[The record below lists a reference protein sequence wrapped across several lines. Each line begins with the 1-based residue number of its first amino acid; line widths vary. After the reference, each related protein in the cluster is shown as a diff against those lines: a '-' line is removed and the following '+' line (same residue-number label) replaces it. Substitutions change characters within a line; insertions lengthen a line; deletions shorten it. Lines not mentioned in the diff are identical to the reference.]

1 MAEYSGRFSIA
12 LMCRVLAVSRSG
24 YYRWLKVS
32 VSRREQRRADL
43 EVLVRDTYESFEAVY
58 GAPRITKE
66 LNELGYPC
74 SVNYIAQIMAAQG
87 IKARNGKG
95 FKYSRHSL
103 TMLNVS
109 DNLLWRD
116 FNASKPNEKWTTDIT
131 YIWVKDRWLYL
142 ATVMDLFSRRIVG
155 WHLDTSMTEALIT
168 AAMKMALSRRETTPG
183 LIVHSDRGTQ
193 YRSQG
198 YIDYLTSKGCRLSM
212 SRKGN
217 CWDNAPMESF
227 FSRLKVEL
235 IYAKHYCSIEEAKSG
250 IFAYIEIFYN
260 RKRRHSA
267 NDDMSP
273 VAFEEKAA
281 LAAISGVSTFCGE
294 HHTRKK
300 FKDAV
305 IWLFYKNRCV
315 LFSFY
320 TAASFKLLL
329 L

>member
-1 MAEYSGRFSIA
+1 
-12 LMCRVLAVSRSG
+12 MCRVLGVSRSG
-24 YYRWLKVS
+24 YYLWQKGLVS
-32 VSRREQRRADL
+32 SREQRRTKI
-43 EVLVRDTYESFEAVY
+43 EGLVRDTYEDSEAAY

-74 SVNYIAQIMAAQG
+74 SLNYVAQIMAEQG

-116 FNASKPNEKWTTDIT
+116 FKATKPNEKWTTDIT
-131 YIWVKDRWLYL
+131 YIWVKDKWLYL
-142 ATVMDLFSRRIVG
+142 ATVMDLYSRRIVG
-155 WHLDTSMTEALIT
+155 WSLDLSMTEALIT
-168 AAMKMALSRRETTPG
+168 EAMQMALNRRKTSPG
-183 LIVHSDRGTQ
+183 MIVHSDRGTQ
-193 YRSQG
+193 YRSQR

-235 IYAKHYCSIEEAKSG
+235 IYAKNYSSIEEAKSS

-267 NDDMSP
+267 NDNMSP

-281 LAAISGVSTFCGE
+281 LAA
-294 HHTRKK
+294 
-300 FKDAV
+300 
-305 IWLFYKNRCV
+305 
-315 LFSFY
+315 
-320 TAASFKLLL
+320 
-329 L
+329 

>member
-1 MAEYSGRFSIA
+1 MKYALMAEYIGCFPIA

-24 YYRWLKVS
+24 YYSWINGVASK
-32 VSRREQRRADL
+32 REQRRADM
-43 EVLVRDTYESFEAVY
+43 EVLVRDTYEAFEAAY

-74 SVNYIAQIMAAQG
+74 SLNYIAQIMAEQG

-95 FKYSRHSL
+95 FKYSQHSL

-116 FNASKPNEKWTTDIT
+116 FSASKPNEKWTTDIT

-155 WHLDTSMTEALIT
+155 WSLDTSMTEALIT
-168 AAMKMALSRRETTPG
+168 DAMRMALSQRETRPG

-198 YIDYLTSKGCRLSM
+198 YIDYLTSRGCRLSM

-235 IYAKHYCSIEEAKSG
+235 IYAKNFSSIEEAKSG

-267 NDDMSP
+267 NDDISP
-273 VAFEEKAA
+273 AAFEEKAA
-281 LAAISGVSTFCGE
+281 LAA
-294 HHTRKK
+294 
-300 FKDAV
+300 
-305 IWLFYKNRCV
+305 
-315 LFSFY
+315 
-320 TAASFKLLL
+320 
-329 L
+329 

>member
-1 MAEYSGRFSIA
+1 MAEYIGCFPIA

-24 YYRWLKVS
+24 YYRWINGVASK
-32 VSRREQRRADL
+32 REQRRADM
-43 EVLVRDTYESFEAVY
+43 EVLVRDTYEAFEAAY

-74 SVNYIAQIMAAQG
+74 SLNYIAQIMAEQG

-95 FKYSRHSL
+95 FKYSQHSL

-116 FNASKPNEKWTTDIT
+116 FSASKPNEKWTTDIT

-142 ATVMDLFSRRIVG
+142 AAVMDLFSRRIVG
-155 WHLDTSMTEALIT
+155 WSLDTSMTEALIT
-168 AAMKMALSRRETTPG
+168 DAMRMALSQRETRPG

-198 YIDYLTSKGCRLSM
+198 YIDYLTSQGCRLSM

-235 IYAKHYCSIEEAKSG
+235 IYAKNFSSIEEAKSG

-267 NDDMSP
+267 NDDISP
-273 VAFEEKAA
+273 AAFEEKAA
-281 LAAISGVSTFCGE
+281 LAA
-294 HHTRKK
+294 
-300 FKDAV
+300 
-305 IWLFYKNRCV
+305 
-315 LFSFY
+315 
-320 TAASFKLLL
+320 
-329 L
+329 